1 MNYTAEISPDLMM
14 LNNLTMLSWFYVFD
28 VKFENSSKIESTRQ
42 RIFLN

>member
-28 VKFENSSKIESTRQ
+28 VKFANGDKLETTRQ